1 MREKLLQSS
10 KGEKKITRFA
20 QNAGLLAV
28 LFFTLAGCMQVWHPG
43 SVPDLSLD
51 KVGALSGGY
60 SVALVN
66 DQREMRPQPVIGNAH
81 VNYNEWTE
89 FFINYYANE
98 LRKRGVN
105 VDPGSPN
112 KILVK
117 LDGFTVQQG
126 FAKMRANIHFR
137 FSTSDGRII
146 KEMYETDTSG
156 MSAGRAFAGVIY
168 HTAEKLLTDREVL
181 DRMKGY

>member
-1 MREKLLQSS
+1 MRAKLLQSS
-10 KGEKKITRFA
+10 KLT
-20 QNAGLLAV
+20 GLLAV
-28 LFFTLAGCMQVWHPG
+28 IFFTLAGCMIVWHPRG
-43 SVPDLSLD
+43 VPELGLD

-66 DQREMRPQPVIGNAH
+66 DQREANPQPVLGQAY

-89 FFINYYANE
+89 FFVNYYSNE

-105 VDPGSPN
+105 VDPNSPN

-126 FAKMRANIHFR
+126 FARMRSNIHFR
-137 FSTSDGRII
+137 FSTSDGRIFR
-146 KEMYETDTSG
+146 EMYETDTSG
-156 MSAGRAFAGVIY
+156 MSAGRAFASVIY
-168 HTAEKLLTDREVL
+168 HTVEKLLQDKEVL